1 MDGDTKMTFTIH
13 VKTNSKRPD
22 IKQKCCEILAE
33 FLKHEG
39 YFGVEFDPN
48 EPDIDKMGRA

>member
-1 MDGDTKMTFTIH
+1 MTFTIH